1 MRTVFTRIPPAYV
14 ALGFL
19 FSSSFV
25 ACGANTPASAP
36 VTAPRAPVASTPPKL
51 PGFDRLARADFNR
64 RAVELDLPV
73 FWRSDDD
80 ADKTLDPDEL
90 VVLFGRKPAKRE
102 EFVAQNGEFTP
113 GFHESYER
121 MLRPD
126 PTGAW
131 TAQEQ
136 ARRAAVLLELSQGR
150 PTLIENDFS
159 RTSAAE
165 RALVSHVIEI
175 ARNIERL
182 YAKQRGVAGLE
193 AQIPADDPA
202 STALFFRNQGPFCM
216 APKTEE
222 DPACHALPVRVG
234 RAVGLYPAAIQSDK
248 KFCELL
254 ERQPNAKALLDHF
267 SVVVPGKRP
276 DTFAAEKYSRA
287 FPEETRAIAE
297 SLERA
302 AAGLGSD
309 EAALVKYLKAAAGSF
324 RNDDWEPA
332 NEAWVA
338 MSPENSKFYLRVAP
352 DEVYYEPCAWKAGFA
367 LTFARINRASVD
379 WQARLEPS
387 KQELENEVA
396 ALAGKPYRAR
406 TVKFKLPDFI
416 DIVLNAG
423 DSRAPLG
430 GTIGQSLPN
439 WGGVAKRGGRTVT
452 MTNIGID
459 SDSQRQSSELMS
471 SMFCAAT
478 MQKAS
483 TDPKVSLLS
492 VILHEAAHNLGPSHD
507 YAVNGKVSEVAFGG
521 GMAAMLEELKAQT
534 AALYFPA
541 RLVER
546 KLITAADAER
556 AYVQD
561 VAWAFGH
568 TAQGMYDAAG
578 QPRHYSQLASI
589 QLGALT
595 QAGALRWKAEEA
607 AANGSDRGCFDLDF
621 TQFQPGVRAL
631 MQQVLEI
638 KSQGDRARAEKL
650 KATWVDADGD
660 WKKVRAL
667 ISERWL
673 RAPKGSYVYAIHGL
687 DEADQPK
694 LAAP

>member
-1 MRTVFTRIPPAYV
+1 MFTRIPLASVAVGILFTGSFIACSASQPAPMP
-14 ALGFL
+14 LE
-19 FSSSFV
+19 
-25 ACGANTPASAP
+25 AP
-36 VTAPRAPVASTPPKL
+36 PAPVASTPRKV

-64 RAVELDLPV
+64 RAVELDLPL

-80 ADKTLDPDEL
+80 ADGTLDPDEL
-90 VVLFGRKPAKRE
+90 VVLFGRKTAARTDL
-102 EFVAQNGEFTP
+102 VNASGAFTP
-113 GFHESYER
+113 SFHESYER

-126 PTGAW
+126 LTDASS
-131 TAQEQ
+131 AAEK
-136 ARRAAVLLELSQGR
+136 ARRAAVRLELSQGR
-150 PTLIENDFS
+150 PTLIESDFS
-159 RTSAAE
+159 RASATE
-165 RALVSHVIEI
+165 RALVTHVIDI
-175 ARNIERL
+175 ARHIERL

-193 AQIPADDPA
+193 AQIPPDDPA
-202 STALFFRNQGPFCM
+202 SAALFFRNQSPFCV

-222 DPACHALPVRVG
+222 DPACHALPVRTG

-248 KFCELL
+248 KFCDLL
-254 ERQPNAKALLDHF
+254 ERQPNAKELLDHF

-287 FPEETRAIAE
+287 YPEETRAIAD

-302 AAGLGSD
+302 AAILGND
-309 EAALVKYLKAAAGSF
+309 EAALAKYLRAAAGSF

-338 MSPENSKFYLRVAP
+338 MSPDNSKFYLRVAP

-367 LTFARINRASVD
+367 LTFARINRESVD
-379 WQARLEPS
+379 WQARLEPI

-423 DSRAPLG
+423 DSRSPLG

-459 SDSQRQSSELMS
+459 RDSQRQSRELMS
-471 SMFCAAT
+471 SMFCPAT
-478 MQKAS
+478 IEKAS

-492 VILHEAAHNLGPSHD
+492 VVLHEAAHNLGPSHD

-521 GMAAMLEELKAQT
+521 GLAAMLEELKAQT

-546 KLITAADAER
+546 KLISAAEAER

-589 QLGALT
+589 QLGVLT
-595 QAGALRWKAEEA
+595 QAGALRWKPEEA
-607 AANGSDRGCFDLDF
+607 AANGRDRGCFDLDF

-638 KSQGDRARAEKL
+638 KASGDRARAEKL
-650 KATWVDADGD
+650 KATWVDAHDD

-667 ISERWL
+667 ITERWL

-687 DEADQPK
+687 GEAEPPK
-694 LAAP
+694 LADP